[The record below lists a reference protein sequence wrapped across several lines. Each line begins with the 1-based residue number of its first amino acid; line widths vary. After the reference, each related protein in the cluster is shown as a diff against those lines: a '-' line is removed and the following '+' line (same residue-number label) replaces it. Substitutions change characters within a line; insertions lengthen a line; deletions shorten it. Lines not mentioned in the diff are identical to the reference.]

1 MILSAAVDK
10 QCDVIENDAGETDAA
25 QCCHRIA
32 QGWKYVNGAKHV
44 WQEAEEEQKQRAY
57 YAHGE
62 DHRKEMHEL
71 EALWI
76 FLVEIDAGDATV
88 VNLSPELA
96 EVGAAL
102 MPYPCFR
109 EQTATAACLED
120 TDREIYV
127 LTETQPASAKPTAK
141 SIIIA
146 FKTFPLYCFI
156 VLFIIN
162 YSIYCPIKLNI

>member
-1 MILSAAVDK
+1 MVLSAAVDK
-10 QCDVIENDAGETDAA
+10 QCDGIKNDAGEADAA

-32 QGWKYVNGAKHV
+32 QGWEYVNGAKHV

-62 DHRKEMHEL
+62 DHREEMHEL

-76 FLVEIDAGDATV
+76 FLVEVDAGDATV
-88 VNLSPELA
+88 VDLSPELA

-109 EQTATAACLED
+109 EQTATVACLED
-120 TDREIYV
+120 TDREINV
-127 LTETQPASAKPTAK
+127 LTETHIGKAIQPEINISADAH
-141 SIIIA
+141 
-146 FKTFPLYCFI
+146 
-156 VLFIIN
+156 VE
-162 YSIYCPIKLNI
+162 